1 MKAPE
6 RMHAPIEA
14 PLHLEPREP
23 AAPIGPRRSALLT
36 ALALLLAAVVG
47 GGAVYAWDRSRGADD
62 QVLERALDQRDTALD
77 RVTVLTT
84 RVEGLRDELAI
95 ETSRSVKLER
105 RLERAEASL
114 SAALG
119 PALGDGRHLGYLAAV
134 GATQDPPRLVF
145 DLAEWFTDREAVEA
159 ALQDGVPVGEAG
171 ISGYYI
177 RNENPRWRILE
188 VDPIA
193 MVTLSTYPIADP
205 AHPTEVDLERF
216 SELFG
221 SSEGY
226 LPLSPYWL
234 TVRDDVVVAIEEQ
247 FIP

>member
-6 RMHAPIEA
+6 HQQ
-14 PLHLEPREP
+14 
-23 AAPIGPRRSALLT
+23 APIGSVRNEPRTPAPPGGRRRSAILT
-36 ALALLLAAVVG
+36 ALALLFAAVVG
-47 GGAVYAWDRSRGADD
+47 GGAVYAWDRGRGADE
-62 QVLERALDQRDTALD
+62 QALERALHQRDAALD
-77 RVTVLTT
+77 RVGVLTT
-84 RVEGLRDELAI
+84 RVAGLREELAT
-95 ETSRSVKLER
+95 ESGRSVVLER
-105 RLERAEASL
+105 TLERAEADL

-119 PALGDGRHLGYLAAV
+119 PRLEDGRHFGYLAAV
-134 GATQDPPRLVF
+134 GVTQDPPRLVF
-145 DLAEWFTDREAVEA
+145 DLAEWFTDQEAVEA
-159 ALQDGVPVGEAG
+159 ALEDGVPRQEAG
-171 ISGYYI
+171 INGYYI

-188 VDPIA
+188 VDPIT

-205 AHPTEVDLERF
+205 AHPIEVDLDRF
-216 SELFG
+216 SELFS